1 MEPPKHADLNVTIQ
15 DIWRRL
21 GSLKIYN
28 HGSKTATKKQKEVHN
43 AIEDYPHKVFSAVWL
58 YQNLK
63 GICKEHNIKQP
74 CFKQA

>member
-43 AIEDYPHKVFSAVWL
+43 AIEDYPHKVFSAV
-58 YQNLK
+58 
-63 GICKEHNIKQP
+63 
-74 CFKQA
+74 